1 MFTPSGGKEIGVE
14 RIRGRVISSL
24 VLGILPYSHHKV
36 ASFHANIV
44 ENFATFFWKIK
55 AKNKFIIVVNDV

>member
-1 MFTPSGGKEIGVE
+1 MFTPSGGKEIGVSE
-14 RIRGRVISSL
+14 
-24 VLGILPYSHHKV
+24 LGGEYTVPLCWVLPYSHHKV